1 MADRLRWGWVEI
13 ILVYVGITVIG
24 FLVSFFDPQL
34 TNLSVGL
41 GMGEAGYFLVVFL
54 LQFIATLLLVWFF
67 AIVTTGAS
75 WSDLGIKA
83 SSLVNLL
90 KYGFLGGLI
99 LIVTVV
105 LLGMVIKQFE
115 PEVPPQYFEQIL
127 RSAHDLKTFL
137 PIFAAGAILA
147 PFSEELYY
155 RGMIYP
161 VFRQHLGPV
170 WGALL
175 AGLLFGLVHFD
186 LWRTI
191 PLAIGGAGLCYI
203 YEKTDSIWVST
214 LAHGVWNGFMAIVVY
229 FSVSQGLI

>member
-1 MADRLRWGWVEI
+1 
-13 ILVYVGITVIG
+13 VIG
-24 FLVSFFDPQL
+24 YVVSFFSPKL
-34 TNLSVGL
+34 TEISAGL
-41 GMGEAGYFLVVFL
+41 GMGEAGYFLVVFF
-54 LQFIATLLLVWFF
+54 LQFIVTILLVWFF
-67 AIVTTGAS
+67 AVVTTGAD
-75 WSDLGIKA
+75 WSALGLQAA
-83 SSLVNLL
+83 SL
-90 KYGFLGGLI
+90 KNFIQYGFLGGI
-99 LIVTVV
+99 GLIVTVV
-105 LLGMVIKQFE
+105 LLGFVIKQFQ
-115 PEVPPQYFEQIL
+115 PEIPPQYFEEIL
-127 RSAHDLKTFL
+127 RSAHSLKVFL

-203 YEKTDSIWVST
+203 YEKTGSIWVST

-229 FSVSQGLI
+229 LSISSGLL

>member
-1 MADRLRWGWVEI
+1 MADKPRWGWVEI
-13 ILVYVGITVIG
+13 ILVYLCITVIG
-24 FLVSFFDPQL
+24 YVVSFFSPKL
-34 TNLSVGL
+34 TEISAGL
-41 GMGEAGYFLVVFL
+41 GMGEAGYFLVVFF
-54 LQFIATLLLVWFF
+54 LQFIVTILLVWFF
-67 AIVTTGAS
+67 AVVTTGAD
-75 WSDLGIKA
+75 WSALGLQAA
-83 SSLVNLL
+83 SL
-90 KYGFLGGLI
+90 KNFIQYGFLGGI
-99 LIVTVV
+99 GLIVTVV
-105 LLGMVIKQFE
+105 LLGFVIKQFQ
-115 PEVPPQYFEQIL
+115 PEIPPQYFEEIL
-127 RSAHDLKTFL
+127 RSAHSLKVFL

-203 YEKTDSIWVST
+203 YEKTGSIWVST

-229 FSVSQGLI
+229 LSISSGLL

>member
-1 MADRLRWGWVEI
+1 MTDKPRWGWVEI
-13 ILVYVGITVIG
+13 ILVYLCITVIG
-24 FLVSFFDPQL
+24 YVVSFFSPKL
-34 TNLSVGL
+34 TDLSAGL
-41 GMGEAGYFLVVFL
+41 GMGEAGYFLVVFF
-54 LQFIATLLLVWFF
+54 LQFIATVLLVWFF
-67 AIVTTGAS
+67 AVVTTGAD
-75 WSDLGIKA
+75 WSDLGLKA
-83 SSLVNLL
+83 ASLKNFIQ
-90 KYGFLGGLI
+90 YGFLGGI
-99 LIVTVV
+99 GLIVTVV
-105 LLGMVIKQFE
+105 LLGFVIKQFQ
-115 PEVPPQYFEQIL
+115 PEIPPQYFEEIL
-127 RSAHDLKTFL
+127 RSAHSLKVFL
-137 PIFAAGAILA
+137 PVFAAGAILA

-161 VFRQHLGPV
+161 VFRHHLGPV

-229 FSVSQGLI
+229 LSISSGLL